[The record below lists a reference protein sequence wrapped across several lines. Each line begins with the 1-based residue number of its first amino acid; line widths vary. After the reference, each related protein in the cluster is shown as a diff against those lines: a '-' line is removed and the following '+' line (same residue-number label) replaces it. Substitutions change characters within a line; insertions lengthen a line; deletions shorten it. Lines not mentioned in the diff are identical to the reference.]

1 VLNSGVAPRREPFGR
16 EFVHHY
22 YEKETTMAR
31 GMPSLAA
38 LLGLIAVA
46 GYQNRDKIGEFVRGL
61 GSSDPNSPLG
71 GILEGARKTI
81 AGGAPGTDVKSGLG
95 ELIDR
100 FRQNGQ
106 GKTAD
111 SWVETGPNKPINDT
125 EMEKALGPDLIDSL
139 VQQTGLSREDLLSR
153 LASVLP
159 PVVDK
164 MTPEGRL
171 PQ

>member
-1 VLNSGVAPRREPFGR
+1 
-16 EFVHHY
+16 
-22 YEKETTMAR
+22 MAR

-38 LLGLIAVA
+38 LLGLVAIA

-61 GSSDPNSPLG
+61 GKPDPNSPLG
-71 GILEGARKTI
+71 GILEGARKSLGGS
-81 AGGAPGTDVKSGLG
+81 AGADVNRGVG
-95 ELIDR
+95 ELVDR

-106 GKTAD
+106 GATAD

-125 EMEKALGPDLIDSL
+125 ELERALGPDLIDSL
-139 VQQTGLSREDLLSR
+139 VNQTGLGRADLLSR

-159 PVVDK
+159 EVVDK

-171 PQ
+171 PP